1 MKYSKESK
9 KRLFKN
15 KSSLSDNAK
24 LDGVKSFDLPLT
36 TCQNRCMLSN
46 KFFKIC
52 YAENNQN
59 QRRPNRVKK
68 LLHNLQLIRSSKFVK
83 VFSYEV
89 RNFNKIRFFSSGDI
103 EDGEQL
109 RKIIQVAKIR
119 HDTKFTLITSRDDL
133 LLQAVQT
140 KQTKPDNL
148 QIILSSGLID
158 EPVPQFEK
166 DILSPFGVQFSHI
179 TTDKKTA
186 TCEASK
192 TGFCGDCSDCY
203 QKPADQTSTS
213 KKDGFIFSLH
223 GNNNTRKI
231 KKYGNKT
238 RAEIMKE
245 YQQGNGSALQTVQN
259 HAKTQ
264 NQTKTHTKTRTTART
279 ARKAQNQTK
288 PRR

>member
-1 MKYSKESK
+1 MK
-9 KRLFKN
+9 
-15 KSSLSDNAK
+15 
-24 LDGVKSFDLPLT
+24 T
-36 TCQNRCMLSN
+36 
-46 KFFKIC
+46 
-52 YAENNQN
+52 
-59 QRRPNRVKK
+59 
-68 LLHNLQLIRSSKFVK
+68 
-83 VFSYEV
+83 
-89 RNFNKIRFFSSGDI
+89 
-103 EDGEQL
+103 
-109 RKIIQVAKIR
+109 
-119 HDTKFTLITSRDDL
+119 
-133 LLQAVQT
+133 
-140 KQTKPDNL
+140 NL

-238 RAEIMKE
+238 RAEIMKD